1 MGYLLDTNIVS
12 AIFKN
17 NLKVIIKLD
26 NLRTQGEKVFI
37 SGMTYYEIQRGF
49 LAVKATRKLIN
60 LENLCNEYK
69 VLILDDMAIFQKA
82 SEIYADLK
90 QRGLPIQDAD
100 IFIADTAIIH
110 NLIVVSHDSDLLR
123 IKELQLE
130 DWLQEELN

>member
-17 NLKVIIKLD
+17 NLKVIIELD
-26 NLRTQGEKVFI
+26 KLRTQGEKVFI

-69 VLILDDMAIFQKA
+69 VLLLDDMAIFQKA
-82 SEIYADLK
+82 SGIYADLK
-90 QRGLPIQDAD
+90 QRGLPIQEAD
-100 IFIADTAIIH
+100 IFIAATGIIH
-110 NLIVVSHDSDLLR
+110 NLILVSHDYNLLR
-123 IKELQLE
+123 IKDLQLE
-130 DWLQEELN
+130 DWL